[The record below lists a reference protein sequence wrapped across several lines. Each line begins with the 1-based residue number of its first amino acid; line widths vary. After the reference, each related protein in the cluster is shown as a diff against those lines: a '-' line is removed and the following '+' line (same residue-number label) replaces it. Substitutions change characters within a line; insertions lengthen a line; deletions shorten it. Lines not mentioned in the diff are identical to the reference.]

1 MTGRHVMWD
10 GQKSVEVDVPV
21 SGSEN
26 VMVPV
31 IRAIVR
37 DPTTGDI
44 LLQRRNRP
52 NEPVLGLFEIPGGRW
67 RAGEQPL
74 DAIRREVSE
83 ETGVAITSIEGMSE
97 DQIDERRTIAT
108 IRPFVVIAGADDAFP
123 AIHTVVLAV
132 GHGATT
138 ALAGESDDVRWW
150 TMADLRQELA
160 TNRSGFV
167 PSSYA
172 ALTAYVEREDSGN

>member
-1 MTGRHVMWD
+1 MWD
-10 GQKSVEVDVPV
+10 GEKTVEVNVPV
-21 SGSEN
+21 SGSDN

-44 LLQRRNRP
+44 LVQRRDNP
-52 NEPVLGLFEIPGGRW
+52 HEPVFGLLEIPGGRW
-67 RAGEQPL
+67 RAGESPL

-108 IRPFVVIAGADDAFP
+108 VRPFVVIAGADDAYP
-123 AIHTVVLAV
+123 AIHTVVIAV
-132 GHGATT
+132 GHGTTT
-138 ALAGESDDVRWW
+138 AQAGESADVRWW
-150 TMADLRQELA
+150 TMADLRHELA
-160 TNRSGFV
+160 TNRTGFV
-167 PSSYA
+167 PSSFA
-172 ALTAYVEREDSGN
+172 ALNAYVERDDSGD